1 MLDNSL
7 LQTSHPGTSAELPA
21 ILGRTGVGILQGK
34 RPRFKFEGLKTFPTQ
49 KIRNGDDSPGAALN
63 PPPAVG
69 IFVGPMALVGSLPR
83 LMGTRNEEAKT
94 SVPMEH
100 SKLKDSD
107 AVVESRDSARI
118 PGLGL

>member
-63 PPPAVG
+63 PPPRSRN
-69 IFVGPMALVGSLPR
+69 LC
-83 LMGTRNEEAKT
+83 GTYGTCWITAASHGHQE
-94 SVPMEH
+94 
-100 SKLKDSD
+100 
-107 AVVESRDSARI
+107 
-118 PGLGL
+118 